1 MPRHP
6 PYTLKSLTTIT
17 GRRRRRARA
26 VSASDPGTRS
36 TREPQAANT
45 PTNFRSPQH
54 GTAMGH
60 TITSRESYPQLVAEK
75 GARSTLGDTPDGKTI
90 TTVSL
95 ASDAGGDHLR
105 LRDAGVRRRT
115 TPIYSHTAVSDIAA
129 LLNREGDQR
138 RPLTLNLI
146 IHLSKTVSDSC
157 PNPRCKNHDAKEA
170 SMSQQLW
177 VDQESEPRRTRVS
190 RSYYYVGRL
199 IRVLRNSQLTFE
211 SR

>member
-1 MPRHP
+1 
-6 PYTLKSLTTIT
+6 LTTIT

-146 IHLSKTVSDSC
+146 IHLSKNTDLALRRDLNRHHPLSRMTTFNSQDGQSGMKVPSAAGC
-157 PNPRCKNHDAKEA
+157 PGRCRLA
-170 SMSQQLW
+170 LPPCGGRW
-177 VDQESEPRRTRVS
+177 GRTRP
-190 RSYYYVGRL
+190 R
-199 IRVLRNSQLTFE
+199 
-211 SR
+211 